1 MLEKKIYVVFEFFGS
16 TDDIVLSNQFIDW
29 ESAVHECF
37 ELINKRICLFNESSV
52 VRDIDLLKYDEVLE
66 YLDNGQNIC
75 FNNNVYGILDITPE
89 VSYDDYV
96 VALDIS
102 DEWHKKM
109 CMDAFKRPFRS
120 LKDFDEYMKRL
131 SVFCRLEYK
140 YMPCKDFGCLDLGDF
155 VGEARIVNVK
165 IAK

>member
-29 ESAVHECF
+29 ESAVHKCF
-37 ELINKRICLFNESSV
+37 ELINKRICLFNESSGV
-52 VRDIDLLKYDEVLE
+52 KDIELFKYDEVLG
-66 YLDNGQNIC
+66 YLDNSQNIC
-75 FNNNVYGILDITPE
+75 FDNNVYGILDITPE

-102 DEWHKKM
+102 DELHKKM
-109 CMDAFKRPFRS
+109 CMDAFKRPFIS
-120 LKDFDEYMKRL
+120 LKDFEEFMNRL
-131 SVFCRLEYK
+131 SVCYRLEYK

>member
-1 MLEKKIYVVFEFFGS
+1 MY
-16 TDDIVLSNQFIDW
+16 
-29 ESAVHECF
+29 
-37 ELINKRICLFNESSV
+37 NESSGV
-52 VRDIDLLKYDEVLE
+52 KDIELFKYDEVLG

-75 FNNNVYGILDITPE
+75 FDNNVYGILDITPE
-89 VSYDDYV
+89 VQYDDYV

-120 LKDFDEYMKRL
+120 LKDFEEYMNRL
-131 SVFCRLEYK
+131 SVFCMLEYK

>member
-1 MLEKKIYVVFEFFGS
+1 M
-16 TDDIVLSNQFIDW
+16 
-29 ESAVHECF
+29 
-37 ELINKRICLFNESSV
+37 
-52 VRDIDLLKYDEVLE
+52 
-66 YLDNGQNIC
+66 
-75 FNNNVYGILDITPE
+75 
-89 VSYDDYV
+89 SYDDYV

-109 CMDAFKRPFRS
+109 CMDAFERPFRS
-120 LKDFDEYMKRL
+120 LKDFEEFMNRL
-131 SVFCRLEYK
+131 SVFYRLEYK

>member
-16 TDDIVLSNQFIDW
+16 NDDIVLSKQFIDW

-37 ELINKRICLFNESSV
+37 ELINNRIRSSNELSGKNINLF
-52 VRDIDLLKYDEVLE
+52 KYDEVLE
-66 YLDNGQNIC
+66 YLNNGQNIY

-109 CMDAFKRPFRS
+109 CMDAFKRPFSS
-120 LKDFDEYMKRL
+120 LKDFEEFMNRL
-131 SVFCRLEYK
+131 SVFYRLEYK
-140 YMPCKDFGCLDLGDF
+140 YMPCKDFGCLDLADF